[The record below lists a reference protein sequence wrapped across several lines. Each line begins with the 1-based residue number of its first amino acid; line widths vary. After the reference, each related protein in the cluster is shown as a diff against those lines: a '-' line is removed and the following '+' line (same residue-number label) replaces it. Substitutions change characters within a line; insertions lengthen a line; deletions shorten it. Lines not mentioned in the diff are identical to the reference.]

1 MSLFGIKPRFDRNV
15 FFLYLLLPHSLEVTS
30 VHKYVYTYS
39 YGFLVCFTKRAL
51 LKPMERTAPNH
62 ALVVW
67 APATVTSSWAVYANQ
82 DGQGSGVI
90 RTSMSV
96 RRCRL
101 KRNAWLKMLGVLIL
115 KGDTTVD
122 VHRVSPKASAVFAKV
137 GFCCVHKVKS
147 LPAYIFFF

>member
-1 MSLFGIKPRFDRNV
+1 MIVYRFCLFLCYDGFISRQTSV
-15 FFLYLLLPHSLEVTS
+15 GLYLTLDSS
-30 VHKYVYTYS
+30 
-39 YGFLVCFTKRAL
+39 FLVTKLAL
-51 LKPMERTAPNH
+51 PKLTEKTVPSHVP
-62 ALVVW
+62 VVW

>member
-82 DGQGSGVI
+82 AGQESGVV

-101 KRNAWLKMLGVLIL
+101 KWNAWRKAPSVLIL
-115 KGDTTVD
+115 KEDMHVD
-122 VHRVSPKASAVFAKV
+122 VHRVSRRTPVVFVKV
-137 GFCCVHKVKS
+137 SILLMLFKMVSILS
-147 LPAYIFFF
+147 L